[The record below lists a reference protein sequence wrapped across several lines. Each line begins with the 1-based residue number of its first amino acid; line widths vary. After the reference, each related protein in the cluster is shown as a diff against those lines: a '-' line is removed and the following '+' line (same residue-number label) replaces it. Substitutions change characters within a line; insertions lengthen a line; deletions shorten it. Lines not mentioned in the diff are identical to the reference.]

1 MAIAS
6 SPLIN
11 HVLPVWAGIS
21 FAAIGVAYQLAA
33 TRKITPLRVFLI
45 MAVCGS
51 LLFAFKWTTAESP
64 EFSIRAMLL
73 GVATGISQY
82 LAIILVGWAMRLG
95 PFSPVWCM
103 ISLNFAPVVVYA
115 QVIQG
120 TRQPWTQWLAVAIAI
135 LCCILAAAGHGDN
148 VSRPSSPRS
157 KLLYGLLLAAVLVVN
172 AILNISI
179 HDLNSTGAGHLL
191 DLFFLFMY
199 ASIAA
204 ITFLDAAKHGEVGT
218 TFRRGWYPGLVAS
231 IGSVSGVI
239 SIGAASARSGPA
251 AFLISS
257 MVMLIVPMFAA
268 ILVFRERAT
277 LRWTATLVLGLLA
290 IALANFS

>member
-6 SPLIN
+6 SPLIS
-11 HVLPVWAGIS
+11 HILPLWAGIS
-21 FAAIGVAYQLAA
+21 FSAIGVAYQLAA
-33 TRKITPLRVFLI
+33 TRKVTPLRIFLL
-45 MAVCGS
+45 MAVSGS
-51 LLFAFKWTTAESP
+51 LLFAFKWSTTQSAD
-64 EFSIRAMLL
+64 FSIRALLL

-82 LAIILVGWAMRLG
+82 LAIILVAWAMRVG

-120 TRQPWTQWLAVAIAI
+120 TNQPWTQWLAVVIAI
-135 LCCILAAAGHGDN
+135 LCCILAAAGHGDSA
-148 VSRPSSPRS
+148 SRPSSPRS
-157 KLLYGLLLAAVLVVN
+157 KLLYGLLLAAVLGVN

-191 DLFFLFMY
+191 DLFFLCMY
-199 ASIAA
+199 GSAGVL
-204 ITFLDAAKHGEVGT
+204 TFLDAAKHSEVGA

-239 SIGAASARSGPA
+239 AIGAASARCGPS

-268 ILVFRERAT
+268 VLIFRERAT
-277 LRWTATLVLGLLA
+277 LRWIATLILGLCA